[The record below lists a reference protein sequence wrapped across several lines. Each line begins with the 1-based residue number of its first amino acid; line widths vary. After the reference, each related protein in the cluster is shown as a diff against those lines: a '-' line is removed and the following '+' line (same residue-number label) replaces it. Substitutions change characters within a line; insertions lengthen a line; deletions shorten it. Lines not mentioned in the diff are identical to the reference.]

1 MVRLERRG
9 WGGWGGGDSGPVTR
23 ASLHSSPATVLWT
36 NVLLQYLQN
45 VAFNTA
51 VNQHQTTL
59 ASYFS
64 QPGATGEILH
74 YFKNVYN
81 VEMVFSFSFL
91 GGGDGS
97 GSWRNGGPV
106 ARISFTV
113 LTTVHL
119 RIKMKSGEL

>member
-1 MVRLERRG
+1 M
-9 WGGWGGGDSGPVTR
+9 
-23 ASLHSSPATVLWT
+23 
-36 NVLLQYLQN
+36 QN
-45 VAFNTA
+45 VAFNIA

-64 QPGATGEILH
+64 QSGATGEILH
-74 YFKNVYN
+74 YFKNVYVV

-97 GSWRNGGPV
+97 GSWRKGGPF

-113 LTTVHL
+113 LTTVH
-119 RIKMKSGEL
+119 RIKMKRGEF

>member
-1 MVRLERRG
+1 MVRLERR
-9 WGGWGGGDSGPVTR
+9 GGGDSGPVTR
-23 ASLHSSPATVLWT
+23 TSLHSSPATVIWT
-36 NVLLQYLQN
+36 HVLLQYLQN
-45 VAFNTA
+45 VALNIA

-64 QPGATGEILH
+64 QSGATGEILH

-91 GGGDGS
+91 GRGGDGS
-97 GSWRNGGPV
+97 GSWRKGGPV

-113 LTTVHL
+113 LLLTTVHIW
-119 RIKMKSGEL
+119 IKMKRGEL

>member
-9 WGGWGGGDSGPVTR
+9 EGDSGPVTR
-23 ASLHSSPATVLWT
+23 TSLHSSPATVIWT
-36 NVLLQYLQN
+36 HVLLQYLQN
-45 VAFNTA
+45 VALNIA

-64 QPGATGEILH
+64 QSGATGEILH

-91 GGGDGS
+91 GRGWGWEWELEERGS
-97 GSWRNGGPV
+97 SCTDQFHSVIVNHS
-106 ARISFTV
+106 A
-113 LTTVHL
+113 HL
-119 RIKMKSGEL
+119 D